1 MQRMHITVKVI
12 VKEVGSL
19 KSEVEVCTN
28 IF

>member
-1 MQRMHITVKVI
+1 MQRMHSIVNVI

-28 IF
+28 IV